1 MKNLELSQKDNFMC
15 FQCQTGSLSTRPAQG
30 ILNSLGIMYLCLTY
44 YLLTIKKLNLKIF
57 VHRDA
62 RDFPV
67 VEK

>member
-1 MKNLELSQKDNFMC
+1 MC